1 MPTVCRALCCG
12 SHEHSSRL
20 ECSLLACFRY
30 LGNDFI
36 FSFIAVALIPVYY
49 ARKSVGW
56 LLAALLTVGSFAITT
71 YDIIHYDL
79 GAYVFDD
86 HYRSYAPP
94 RVACTCAAA
103 QRHHLMHR
111 LGTESGVSPL
121 TVCTLVGFTGQ
132 VLGHGLLPT
141 MEPHPCVPRRCV
153 RCMGPRPRARE
164 PVEGATFA
172 AEVACNAFTQP
183 AQQVDAYAS
192 HLRCG
197 RFRATPSSRR
207 SMWRQWACC
216 SSSCSSSRP
225 TSANS
230 ITVGRG
236 VTPVAGLWQLS
247 PIPCASRFAFA
258 AALTCVNTFLC
269 ESPDRFE
276 NALYLCFGRALW
288 AASLAVISFACVGN
302 TFLPYM
308 NEFLSLYA
316 AHLFEPTLK
325 ATVCSF
331 VGYSELGTPARSAC
345 LPFAA

>member
-1 MPTVCRALCCG
+1 MHGLDLVSARMPTVCRALCCG

-71 YDIIHYDL
+71 YDIIHYNL

-153 RCMGPRPRARE
+153 RCMGPRSRARE

-172 AEVACNAFTQP
+172 AEVACNACTQR
-183 AQQVDAYAS
+183 AASRCIRIASALWQV
-192 HLRCG
+192 
-197 RFRATPSSRR
+197 PSYPVVTAINVAAVGVLFFIMFIVKTDFGEQANKWTGCDTRG
-207 SMWRQWACC
+207 
-216 SSSCSSSRP
+216 SS
-225 TSANS
+225 
-230 ITVGRG
+230 
-236 VTPVAGLWQLS
+236 AGLWQLAHS
-247 PIPCASRFAFA
+247 MRVAPRF
-258 AALTCVNTFLC
+258 
-269 ESPDRFE
+269 R
-276 NALYLCFGRALW
+276 
-288 AASLAVISFACVGN
+288 
-302 TFLPYM
+302 
-308 NEFLSLYA
+308 
-316 AHLFEPTLK
+316 
-325 ATVCSF
+325 CSAN
-331 VGYSELGTPARSAC
+331 LR
-345 LPFAA
+345 

>member
-86 HYRSYAPP
+86 HYRSYAPCCAHLRRSSETSLTASP
-94 RVACTCAAA
+94 RYRVRSLVA
-103 QRHHLMHR
+103 
-111 LGTESGVSPL
+111 
-121 TVCTLVGFTGQ
+121 
-132 VLGHGLLPT
+132 HGLYSSR
-141 MEPHPCVPRRCV
+141 PHWSGTRTWLTPDHGTASLRTSSVCALH
-153 RCMGPRPRARE
+153 GSSSKRARTS
-164 PVEGATFA
+164 GRCDLRCRGCL
-172 AEVACNAFTQP
+172 ACTQP

-207 SMWRQWACC
+207 SMWRQWECC
-216 SSSCSSSRP
+216 SSSSSSSRP
-225 TSANS
+225 TSAS
-230 ITVGRG
+230 RPTSGRG
-236 VTPVAGLWQLS
+236 VTPRGRPVAAS
-247 PIPCASRFAFA
+247 PIPCASRFALA
-258 AALTCVNTFLC
+258 AAPVAKL
-269 ESPDRFE
+269 R
-276 NALYLCFGRALW
+276 
-288 AASLAVISFACVGN
+288 
-302 TFLPYM
+302 
-308 NEFLSLYA
+308 YA
-316 AHLFEPTLK
+316 FFCK
-325 ATVCSF
+325 
-331 VGYSELGTPARSAC
+331 
-345 LPFAA
+345 